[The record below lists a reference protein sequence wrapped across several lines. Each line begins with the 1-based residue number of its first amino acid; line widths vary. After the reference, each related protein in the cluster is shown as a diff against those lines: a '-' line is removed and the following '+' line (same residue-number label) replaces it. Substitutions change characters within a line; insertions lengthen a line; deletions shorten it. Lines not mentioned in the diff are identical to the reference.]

1 MVRPNDQLSIGEVS
15 ARSGHAQSALRHY
28 ETLGLIAS
36 VRTAGNQRR
45 FRRSVLRRLA
55 VIKAAQRVGLT
66 LTDVARSFAGID
78 PHGAPNRGQWRR
90 ISAEWQPLV
99 NQRIAENGAG
109 PRQSCQLRGLRL
121 SVDEAVQ
128 PVQPP
133 GQPRQHRDRSPSTV
147 PGRLSVNAHHRSPR
161 RGRPVDWSRPRP
173 NRRPSRYVRWAGGAG
188 IAVSDRG
195 RLHPEVWQAWREAR
209 SQ

>member
-99 NQRIAENGAG
+99 DQRIAEMEQVRDNLANCVGCGCLSMKQCNLYNPQDSLSNTGTGA
-109 PRQSCQLRGLRL
+109 RRL
-121 SVDEAVQ
+121 F
-128 PVQPP
+128 
-133 GQPRQHRDRSPSTV
+133 
-147 PGRLSVNAHHRSPR
+147 
-161 RGRPVDWSRPRP
+161 PVD
-173 NRRPSRYVRWAGGAG
+173 
-188 IAVSDRG
+188 
-195 RLHPEVWQAWREAR
+195 
-209 SQ
+209 